1 MEILYIFFI
10 FIALVVIYYYSK
22 VPYSTFSNGKHH
34 FKQTIPDSTINFLQD
49 CFDIS
54 KADCY
59 AFRFNGDRFFLRKK
73 IHYKF
78 IESITCESNIN
89 VTTHNSS
96 LPIQQQWAYQNVD
109 GGPDLRYKQNPMTMT
124 TRRYKI
130 RFKGAKR
137 GIMYLYDFP
146 YGFNPDIQDAIN
158 RFNNMLNLKNTID
171 IKEYRLRYKAIFLQ
185 LKTLQELRFKH
196 TQRQNT
202 AKEVEKAFLS
212 LPSHLKSKQID
223 LVNKFTKA
231 KEEINETRNSLTQI
245 DCQIRE
251 LSNDMKDLTNQV
263 KQEHMKN
270 ASIEIIRA
278 YNSSIR

>member
-1 MEILYIFFI
+1 M
-10 FIALVVIYYYSK
+10 
-22 VPYSTFSNGKHH
+22 
-34 FKQTIPDSTINFLQD
+34 
-49 CFDIS
+49 
-54 KADCY
+54 
-59 AFRFNGDRFFLRKK
+59 
-73 IHYKF
+73 
-78 IESITCESNIN
+78 
-89 VTTHNSS
+89 
-96 LPIQQQWAYQNVD
+96 
-109 GGPDLRYKQNPMTMT
+109 
-124 TRRYKI
+124 
-130 RFKGAKR
+130 
-137 GIMYLYDFP
+137 
-146 YGFNPDIQDAIN
+146 
-158 RFNNMLNLKNTID
+158 
-171 IKEYRLRYKAIFLQ
+171 
-185 LKTLQELRFKH
+185 QELRFKH